1 MHVNKFR
8 IVTLRSTF
16 DEEGPNQTMKRIEA
30 HLASARQLT
39 KSPRAL
45 SLGGK
50 HSIVIGGSS
59 GIIESARALARASAS
74 MN

>member
-1 MHVNKFR
+1 MRVNKFR

-39 KSPRAL
+39 KSARAL

-50 HSIVIGGSS
+50 HSMVIGG
-59 GIIESARALARASAS
+59 
-74 MN
+74 